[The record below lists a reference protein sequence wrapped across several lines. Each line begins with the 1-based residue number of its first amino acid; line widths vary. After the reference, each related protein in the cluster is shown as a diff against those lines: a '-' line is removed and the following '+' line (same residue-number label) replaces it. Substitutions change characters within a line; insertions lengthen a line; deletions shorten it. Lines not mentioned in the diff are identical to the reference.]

1 MSPLSLCGVL
11 VKTREMKGL
20 PLDTQMVLVSL
31 QSYTAVSKSK
41 KKDNGVFDM
50 ILEEPLLTK

>member
-31 QSYTAVSKSK
+31 QSYTAVRKR
-41 KKDNGVFDM
+41 KKDIGVFDM
-50 ILEEPLLTK
+50 ILEEPLLAK

>member
-31 QSYTAVSKSK
+31 QSYTAVRKR
-41 KKDNGVFDM
+41 KKDIGVFDM
-50 ILEEPLLTK
+50 ILEEPLLPK

>member
-31 QSYTAVSKSK
+31 QSYTAVRKR
-41 KKDNGVFDM
+41 KKDIGVFDM
-50 ILEEPLLTK
+50 ILEEPLSAK

>member
-1 MSPLSLCGVL
+1 MSPLSLYGVL

-31 QSYTAVSKSK
+31 QSYTAVRKR
-41 KKDNGVFDM
+41 KKDIGVFDM
-50 ILEEPLLTK
+50 ILEEPLLAK